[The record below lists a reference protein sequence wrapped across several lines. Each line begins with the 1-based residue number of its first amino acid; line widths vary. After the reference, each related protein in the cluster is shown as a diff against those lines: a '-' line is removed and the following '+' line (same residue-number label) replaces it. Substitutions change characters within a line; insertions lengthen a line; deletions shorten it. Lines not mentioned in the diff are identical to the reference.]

1 MRFDDSLST
10 VLASPAAPGFG
21 AAATW
26 RQLVD
31 LIGRGRAPADQA
43 AMARLRALRA
53 GVAQPVRAASAR
65 ALAFAQPPAALVAL
79 FAEDELAVAA
89 PVLRTATLA
98 EEEWADLLPAL
109 TPIARSVLRHRRDLA
124 AGTVRA
130 LDSFGPVDFVL
141 DHEGGPAAAE
151 PQPAADP
158 APVVAR
164 AEPQPEAAPPPP
176 EPAAPPPEP
185 VPLTETPFKPLGTIA
200 RDIPLVAEALRRVEA
215 VPAAPAEPQAGG
227 YRIADLVARIDAFQ
241 RQREEEPTP
250 PPPERIEEFR
260 FDTDAAGTIRWVD
273 GVARAALVGVSLAHS
288 APQGLAQVDAG
299 AAGAFRRR
307 ARFADARL
315 LVEGDSSAAGAW
327 RIGGMPAFDEE
338 GGRFTG
344 YRGVARRPR
353 ADEVA
358 EPPAGRTDAD
368 SLRQLV
374 HELRTPANAI
384 AGFAELIETQ
394 LLGPVPAVYCER
406 AGAIRRHIAALLD
419 AIDDLDTAARI
430 EARALDLRPA
440 TVALEPLVARL
451 LGDLAPLARLR
462 GAGIAFDP
470 VGEQLVRADDRAV
483 ERLVGRLLAALLS
496 ACRPG
501 ERLKLKVR
509 DKGAAVVLHVARPAA
524 LAGLSDEALLDVGP
538 DAGAQ
543 DEGVP
548 LLGFGFALRLVGNLA
563 GELGGTLLI
572 GAERLTLRLPA
583 ALDREVQA
591 AR

>member
-21 AAATW
+21 AGATW

-31 LIGRGRAPADQA
+31 LIGRGRAPADRDA
-43 AMARLRALRA
+43 IGRLRELRA

-65 ALAFAQPPAALVAL
+65 ALAFARPPASLVAL

-98 EEEWADLLPAL
+98 EEEWAALLPAL
-109 TPIARSVLRHRRDLA
+109 TPIARSVLRHRRDLP

-141 DHEGGPAAAE
+141 DHDGWT
-151 PQPAADP
+151 
-158 APVVAR
+158 PVVV
-164 AEPQPEAAPPPP
+164 
-176 EPAAPPPEP
+176 PEP
-185 VPLTETPFKPLGTIA
+185 VPDPVPSPIVAAALAEAVPETAPLPPVAGPAPLTETPFKPLGTIA
-200 RDIPLVAEALRRVEA
+200 RDIPLVAEALRRVET
-215 VPAAPAEPQAGG
+215 VPPEPQAGG
-227 YRIADLVARIDAFQ
+227 FRIADLVARIDAFQ
-241 RQREEEPTP
+241 RQREEEDEPTP
-250 PPPERIEEFR
+250 AVIERVEDFR

-288 APQGLAQVDAG
+288 APQGLAQLDAV

-307 ARFADARL
+307 ARFSDARL
-315 LVEGDSSAAGAW
+315 LVEGDSTAAGAW
-327 RIGGMPAFDEE
+327 RVGGVPAFDDDS
-338 GGRFTG
+338 GRFAG

-353 ADEVA
+353 ADEAA
-358 EPPAGRTDAD
+358 EPAADRAEAD

-394 LLGPVPAVYCER
+394 LLGPVSAVYCAR
-406 AGAIRRHIAALLD
+406 AGEIRRHTAALLD
-419 AIDDLDTAARI
+419 AINDLDTAARI

-440 TVALEPLVARL
+440 TVPLEPLVARL
-451 LGDLAPLARLR
+451 LDELAPLARLR

-470 VGEQLVRADDRAV
+470 AGEHLVRADDRAV

-501 ERLKLKVR
+501 ERLKLKIK
-509 DKGAAVVLHVARPAA
+509 DKGAALLLHVARPAA
-524 LAGLSDEALLDVGP
+524 LTGIADEALLKVEP

-543 DEGVP
+543 DEGAP
-548 LLGFGFALRLVGNLA
+548 LLGIGFALRLVGNLA
-563 GELGGTLLI
+563 GELGGSLLI

-583 ALDREVQA
+583 ALDRGVQA